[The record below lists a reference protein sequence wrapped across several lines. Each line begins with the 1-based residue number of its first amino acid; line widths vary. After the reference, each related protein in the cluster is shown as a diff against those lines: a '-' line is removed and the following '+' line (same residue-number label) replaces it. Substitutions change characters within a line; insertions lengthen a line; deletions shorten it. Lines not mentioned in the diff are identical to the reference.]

1 MPPCSLVIT
10 TVDTQEAADR
20 LIARVLD
27 DRLAACV
34 QVHAVASHYVW
45 KGERQCAPELLLQMK
60 IKTAD
65 YEALAQ
71 AIREVHPYETPE
83 IVRLPIE
90 AGDPRYLAWIGEVT
104 R

>member
-1 MPPCSLVIT
+1 MPACSLVMT

-34 QVHAVASHYVW
+34 QAHAVASHYVW
-45 KGERQCAPELLLQMK
+45 KGERQSSPELLLQMK

-65 YEALAQ
+65 FEALAQ
-71 AIREVHPYETPE
+71 AIREVHPYDTPE

-90 AGDPRYLAWIGEVT
+90 AGDPRYLAWIVEVT